1 MSSTEQA
8 NNSPCDPE
16 KENSESCGYGTPT
29 GFSFNSMPLIF
40 VQFARLFY
48 AGAKVSDEMIAEV
61 IQAAIDNDEDA
72 VRLSLIFASTII
84 QKYFIKKRY
93 SRAIC
98 KRFVDY
104 YEQKKEEAPAAI
116 YSLLTASIV
125 EDTDFSY
132 RLFLSRN
139 GESAIV
145 IREKNQTLSEGTTGL
160 SLWQAACDLS
170 AFLTFNFIAPP
181 TKAMELGSGVGLSGI
196 AAASLFPEAE
206 VILTDCDANVLKQ
219 LELNL
224 KCNRMS
230 ERVKMQTLDW
240 TKFEKSKEMEGTNLI
255 LAADVVYD
263 RSLLPSLCNVLCSLI
278 TSADVLCLVSCT
290 KRDPLTLEAF
300 EKQLNASGLRVR
312 EKCICQNGT
321 FAVGGNSFT
330 CDLFPHSS
338 TLETPTIIYNII
350 KA

>member
-1 MSSTEQA
+1 MSSTEHA
-8 NNSPCDPE
+8 NSSPSDPE

-29 GFSFNSMPLIF
+29 GFSFNSMPIIF

-48 AGAKVSDEMIAEV
+48 AGTKVTDEMISEV
-61 IQAAIDNDEDA
+61 IQAAIENDEDA
-72 VRLSLIFASTII
+72 VRLSLIFASSII

-93 SRAIC
+93 SRAVC
-98 KRFVDY
+98 KRFVDV

-170 AFLTFNFIAPP
+170 SYLTFNFITPP
-181 TKAMELGSGVGLSGI
+181 TKALELGAGCGLSGI
-196 AAASLFPEAE
+196 AAASLFPESE
-206 VILTDCDANVLKQ
+206 IVLTDCDANVLKQ
-219 LELNL
+219 LEMNL
-224 KCNRMS
+224 KCNKMS
-230 ERVKMQTLDW
+230 ERVKTLNLDW
-240 TKFEKSKEMEGTNLI
+240 TKFEKTKDMEGTNLV

-263 RSLLPSLCNVLCSLI
+263 KTLLPSLCKVLSSLI
-278 TSADVLCLVSCT
+278 TSPEVLCLVSCT
-290 KRDPLTLEAF
+290 KRDPTTLEAF
-300 EKQLNASGLRVR
+300 EKQLTSSGLRVR

-338 TLETPTIIYNII
+338 TLETPTVIYNIVR
-350 KA
+350 A